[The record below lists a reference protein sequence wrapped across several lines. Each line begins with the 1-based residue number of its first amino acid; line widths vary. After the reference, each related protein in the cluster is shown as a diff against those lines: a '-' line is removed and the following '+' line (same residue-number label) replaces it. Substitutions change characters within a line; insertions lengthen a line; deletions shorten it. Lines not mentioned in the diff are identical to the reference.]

1 MKITFKDFHNLFHQH
16 IPALDSKANFL
27 KFGEP
32 KFHIPH
38 SLLLIS
44 SLLSHLFCLSK
55 GILALCLGFVFV
67 IEKSVFL
74 HLKVAIVFCNFL
86 RLLIRPSTHHFYK
99 GYKK

>member
-1 MKITFKDFHNLFHQH
+1 MKITFKDFHNLLHQH

-44 SLLSHLFCLSK
+44 SLLSHFFCLSK
-55 GILALCLGFVFV
+55 GILALCGEMRKTQQVVHGLGFVFV
-67 IEKSVFL
+67 IEKSVFY
-74 HLKVAIVFCNFL
+74 F
-86 RLLIRPSTHHFYK
+86 
-99 GYKK
+99 